1 MTSISPT
8 IFKKYDIRG
17 LASGADAV
25 VTSDAARLIGQAFGT
40 YLQWVEGK
48 HTVIVGRDN
57 RHSSE
62 ALANAVTEGLLT
74 SGCEVTDI
82 GLVSTPVV
90 YWHAV
95 QVDSGGLMVTGS
107 HLAPEQNGFKLSVSN
122 RNLYGVQLETL
133 RTLIETDDLQ
143 SGEGSVYYDSAG
155 SNRYLDDVAKRVQ
168 MARGLH
174 VVVDGGNGTGG
185 LFAPRLIEFWGH
197 RVTRLFCEPDGS
209 YPNHQPDP
217 QKPENMSA
225 LGAKVR
231 EVGADIGLAFDGDAD
246 RVGTVDERGT
256 MIAADRVL
264 ALLARDMLA
273 RHPGQHVV
281 ADVLSSQVLF
291 DEIEKAGGKPVMWIS
306 GHSLIKAKMHE
317 LGSLLGG
324 EMSGHIFLGEDYFGF
339 DDGYMAAG
347 RILQLLAASGQSL
360 AALDASIPTLFSTP
374 EYRPHCP
381 DEAKQ
386 TVIDGVKAALGSMG
400 DVNDVD
406 GVRIRFERGWGIIR
420 ASNTEPVLSL
430 RFEGETE
437 RDALSYRDMFAEVV
451 RRYPQVEA
459 FLKAGTETE

>member
-1 MTSISPT
+1 MTAIPSS

-17 LASGADAV
+17 RASGTDAV
-25 VTSDAARLIGQAFGT
+25 VTPDAARLIGQAFGT
-40 YLQWVEGK
+40 YLQQVDNK
-48 HTVIVGRDN
+48 NTVIVGRDN
-57 RHSSE
+57 RHTSE
-62 ALANAVTEGLLT
+62 ALAQAAIDGLVQ
-74 SGCEVTDI
+74 SSCHVTDI

-95 QVDSGGLMVTGS
+95 QRDHAGGLMVTGS
-107 HLAPEQNGFKLSVSN
+107 HLAPDQNGFKLSVGN
-122 RNLYGVQLETL
+122 RNLYGDQITML
-133 RTLIETDDLQ
+133 RALIKGDELR
-143 SGEGSVYYDSAG
+143 SGNGDATEDSDAV
-155 SNRYLDDVAKRVQ
+155 SRYVNDVAQRLT
-168 MARGLH
+168 MRRSLS
-174 VVVDGGNGTGG
+174 VVVDAGNGTGG
-185 LFAPRLIEFWGH
+185 LFGPQLIELWGH
-197 RVTRLFCEPDGS
+197 QVTRLFCEPDGN

-217 QKPENMSA
+217 QKPENMQA

-246 RVGTVDERGT
+246 RVGAVDERGN
-256 MIAADRVL
+256 MIAADRLL
-264 ALLARDMLA
+264 ALLARDMLS

-317 LGSLLGG
+317 LGALLGG

-347 RILQLLAASGQSL
+347 RILQLLAASDQPLS
-360 AALDASIPTLFSTP
+360 ALDASIPTLYSTP

-381 DEAKQ
+381 DDAKQ
-386 TVIDGVKAALGSMG
+386 TVIQAVKANLGDKG

-406 GVRIRFERGWGIIR
+406 GVRIKFERGWGIIR

-437 RDALSYRDMFAEVV
+437 ADALAYRDLFVEVLW
-451 RRYPQVEA
+451 RYPQVESIS
-459 FLKAGTETE
+459 